1 MHFSHNSREFMNFFL
16 NDIDKYMK
24 KHNAPQQRDQDIIIK
39 KLYTDL
45 YNSDTF
51 INILMKQRR
60 FNKKK
65 KMIGE
70 NVKVPSPSLLT
81 STYVPDV
88 IKQYIEKNSKAYLHY
103 TCRMFNRSISIYIIV
118 FHTITRSNTILY
130 DKMVHQMLMWLH
142 IAFLYSSQ
150 YCGKDLKVYL
160 YYTPFKKNIPL
171 SMMDVLGAEHC
182 NSAVTTS
189 CALDGVIVIY
199 RKEEWFKV
207 FIHESFHTLGLDFST
222 FSCRTLNTKLS
233 NLFPINSK
241 MNAFEAYS
249 EFWATIINCLFCAYN
264 LLDDKL
270 NDKDFLLYADFC
282 IQFERIFALFQMV
295 KVLNFMGITYKHL
308 FERNEIS
315 DVARRYLYREETNV
329 FSYYILKCILL
340 YNYDAFLKWCE
351 KNNINTL
358 RFDKYDNNLNKF
370 YLFIESH
377 YNNPSFLADYR
388 KMRTFYIKNKS
399 NKQMARLFD
408 TMRMTICELD

>member
-150 YCGKDLKVYL
+150 YCGKDLKVY
-160 YYTPFKKNIPL
+160 
-171 SMMDVLGAEHC
+171 
-182 NSAVTTS
+182 
-189 CALDGVIVIY
+189 
-199 RKEEWFKV
+199 
-207 FIHESFHTLGLDFST
+207 
-222 FSCRTLNTKLS
+222 
-233 NLFPINSK
+233 
-241 MNAFEAYS
+241 
-249 EFWATIINCLFCAYN
+249 
-264 LLDDKL
+264 
-270 NDKDFLLYADFC
+270 
-282 IQFERIFALFQMV
+282 
-295 KVLNFMGITYKHL
+295 
-308 FERNEIS
+308 
-315 DVARRYLYREETNV
+315 
-329 FSYYILKCILL
+329 
-340 YNYDAFLKWCE
+340 
-351 KNNINTL
+351 
-358 RFDKYDNNLNKF
+358 
-370 YLFIESH
+370 
-377 YNNPSFLADYR
+377 
-388 KMRTFYIKNKS
+388 
-399 NKQMARLFD
+399 
-408 TMRMTICELD
+408 